1 MLPFLVTTNQYPA
14 SIHPACP
21 ACSALRGEPRSTF
34 PDRIGQIPTAS
45 DRAHFP
51 TCTSPPAPP
60 VGGSPLTCPTQSESL
75 PTIPL
80 NPLDATL
87 MDLPA
92 NVANKRLT
100 ACPKAFR
107 CNTYRKRG
115 EGYSSV
121 NQKPAKPRLGYTL
134 FSRRGLCSKPP
145 KVSC

>member
-87 MDLPA
+87 MTLPPHFSHQL
-92 NVANKRLT
+92 LT
-100 ACPKAFR
+100 PCPQPFI
-107 CNTYRKRG
+107 CT
-115 EGYSSV
+115 
-121 NQKPAKPRLGYTL
+121 
-134 FSRRGLCSKPP
+134 
-145 KVSC
+145 